1 MALTSTASPM
11 YINHL
16 ALVSIDAQTYKKIDA
31 NENHLRRRED
41 QNYKKI
47 GAKKTNR
54 KRRKGHLEMV

>member
-1 MALTSTASPM
+1 M